1 MVFIHESGES
11 SLVGKGIRM
20 RIGRLPVQTPL
31 GAWPGLGTQ
40 SHYKA
45 PGDLRVENENAVINI
60 R

>member
-31 GAWPGLGTQ
+31 GTRPGFGTQ
-40 SHYKA
+40 PSYKA
-45 PGDLRVENENAVINI
+45 PGDFQVEPKNKKPID
-60 R
+60 